1 MIGSLARSLARPVQA
16 PQKTPP
22 SDPQA
27 VPEPGSVESEP
38 GRSPVADPK
47 RVGANEAA
55 QELTPE
61 DQREVQRL
69 QARDKE
75 VRAHEQAHAAAGG
88 SHAGA
93 PSYEYETGPDGK
105 RYAVGGEV
113 AIDTSVDSGDPTAS
127 ISKLEQVVRAALA
140 PASPSGQDRKV
151 AAQAQAKIA
160 RMRAEMIQQEP
171 EPLDGDPERAQ
182 AAEAYQKTSAGDE
195 SMSTLNLV
203 ACDSCGSGHAP

>member
-1 MIGSLARSLARPVQA
+1 MPA
-16 PQKTPP
+16 PG
-22 SDPQA
+22 A
-27 VPEPGSVESEP
+27 VESEP
-38 GRSPVADPK
+38 GKSPVADPK
-47 RVGANEAA
+47 RVGANEASR
-55 QELTPE
+55 ELTPE

-69 QARDKE
+69 KARDKE

-113 AIDTSVDSGDPTAS
+113 AIDTSVDAGSPTESVA
-127 ISKLEQVVRAALA
+127 KLEQVVRAALA

-160 RMRAEMIQQEP
+160 RLRAEMVQDKPTE
-171 EPLDGDPERAQ
+171 EVEGDPERAQ
-182 AAEAYQKTSAGDE
+182 AAKVYADTASPAEVTSTID
-195 SMSTLNLV
+195 LV